1 MTLPPSFLSR
11 SQSLSASRIV
21 SGVGFC
27 FHFAK
32 LMKIVVCHLPALADL
47 ASRPRFVEII
57 YDGRLRSSPLE
68 YLKSLTT
75 GRDLRASFELA
86 LRED

>member
-32 LMKIVVCHLPALADL
+32 LMKIVVSHLPPLADL
-47 ASRPRFVEII
+47 ARRARFVEIM
-57 YDGRLRSSPLE
+57 YNGRARSSSLE
-68 YLKSLTT
+68 YLKSFIT
-75 GRDLRASFELA
+75 GRDLRASFKLA
-86 LRED
+86 LGQG